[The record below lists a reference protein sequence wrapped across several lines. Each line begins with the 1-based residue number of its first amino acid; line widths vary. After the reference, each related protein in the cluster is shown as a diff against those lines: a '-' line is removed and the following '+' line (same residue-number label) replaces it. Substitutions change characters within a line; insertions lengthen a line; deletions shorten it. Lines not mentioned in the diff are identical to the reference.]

1 MPLWSEL
8 TNESFKKAARDTE
21 VVVMVTGALEA
32 HGKHLPLGTDI
43 ILPTFLAEKIA
54 SKTKALVL
62 PTIPFG
68 ESWDFHHN
76 EGTISIHPSALVDFF
91 VSVLKGI
98 FKHGFRYVVAL
109 NGHGGNA
116 AIIKQAAKTATKKG
130 QRVVIV
136 VNWWRDLAK
145 DVRKLVE
152 ETPGG
157 HAAEDET
164 SEVMHVR
171 PELVDMKVAEAHRVE
186 TRFEIISGSY
196 RDELLPAAMYGDPRK
211 ATEDKG
217 RLIMEQA
224 EKEIIELIN
233 QLERGELPVEKN

>member
-8 TNESFKKAARDTE
+8 TYEGFKRAARTTE

-54 SKTKALVL
+54 EKTNALVL

-68 ESWDFHHN
+68 ESWDFN
-76 EGTISIHPSALVDFF
+76 TIEGTISIHPGALVEYF
-91 VSVLKGI
+91 VSVLKGV
-98 FKHGFRYVVAL
+98 FKHGFRYIVVL

-116 AIIKQAAKTATKKG
+116 PIIKQAAKTATKKG
-130 QRVVIV
+130 ERVVIM

-145 DVRKLVE
+145 EVRKIVE

-164 SEVMHVR
+164 SEVMFVR
-171 PELVDMKVAEAHRVE
+171 PDLVDMKVAEAHRVE
-186 TRFEIISGSY
+186 TRFEIISGTF
-196 RDELLPAAMYGDPRK
+196 REELLPSAMKGDPRK
-211 ATEDKG
+211 ASEDKG

-224 EKEIIELIN
+224 EENVINLIK
-233 QLERGELPVEKN
+233 QLERGELPIEKD